1 MAIAKGRRQRA
12 EGFYVYI
19 LVRGRFG
26 RSICPNLASDSDDET
41 IRLWSVKT
49 WECLNVL
56 KVDRPYEGMTITGV
70 SGLSEAAIANLKA
83 LGAIEEN

>member
-1 MAIAKGRRQRA
+1 LK
-12 EGFYVYI
+12 I
-19 LVRGRFG
+19 LQGHTKKINSVEFSPDGQL
-26 RSICPNLASDSDDET
+26 LASGSDDET

-56 KVDRPYEGMTITGV
+56 RVDRPYEGMTITGV

-83 LGAIEEN
+83 LGAIEQN